1 MNPIKWIWW
10 QNDIILCGADGEN
23 MCDLPNSFCIEK
35 DLDIDN
41 SAAAAA
47 ETLGQINIY

>member
-1 MNPIKWIWW
+1 MGQTVKNT
-10 QNDIILCGADGEN
+10 
-23 MCDLPNSFCIEK
+23 CDLHNSFCIEK

>member
-1 MNPIKWIWW
+1 MGQTVKNT
-10 QNDIILCGADGEN
+10 
-23 MCDLPNSFCIEK
+23 CDLHNSFCIEK
-35 DLDIDN
+35 DLGLPDLDIDN